1 MSGFHGNVERERAR
15 AAEQPPCVAAP
26 FEAES
31 SASLS
36 SDSLG
41 SSSPPVAARF
51 FGWVFFEGA
60 LAVLEGNQKGL
71 LLFFLGGGVPNKDP
85 PLCLFDSIC
94 FCFPKARRQLLD
106 FGDPLGPAWAPP
118 KQN

>member
-15 AAEQPPCVAAP
+15 VAEQPPCVAVP

-36 SDSLG
+36 FDSLG

-60 LAVLEGNQKGL
+60 LAVLEGNQNGL
-71 LLFFLGGGVPNKDP
+71 LLFFWGGLPNKGP
-85 PLCLFDSIC
+85 HPLSL
-94 FCFPKARRQLLD
+94 
-106 FGDPLGPAWAPP
+106 
-118 KQN
+118 